1 MYNFSAVFAPSINL
15 FPGKRFTPEIS
26 FPCSSGR
33 MTSLHRGGEMNDV
46 LNSGAFSLASLIVSM
61 VVLVVGLALWFFV
74 NRASSRANEQIEL
87 LEALLDQQKRQN
99 ALLRRLCEANEPEKK
114 RNPQQRQANRK
125 RMRTSFVWLLNDN
138 AYRGANGASA
148 IRPISPSDLSALPF
162 ATDTTASTP
171 YLIYG
176 FICNIVL
183 YV

>member
-1 MYNFSAVFAPSINL
+1 
-15 FPGKRFTPEIS
+15 
-26 FPCSSGR
+26 
-33 MTSLHRGGEMNDV
+33 MNDV

-99 ALLRRLCEANEPEKK
+99 ALLRRLCEANDQKRAEPATAASE
-114 RNPQQRQANRK
+114 PK
-125 RMRTSFVWLLNDN
+125 RMRTSFVWLQNDN

-171 YLIYG
+171 YIIYG

>member
-1 MYNFSAVFAPSINL
+1 
-15 FPGKRFTPEIS
+15 
-26 FPCSSGR
+26 
-33 MTSLHRGGEMNDV
+33 MNDV

-99 ALLRRLCEANEPEKK
+99 ALLRRLCEANEP
-114 RNPQQRQANRK
+114 RNPQQRQANQK

-148 IRPISPSDLSALPF
+148 IRPISPSDHSALPF

-171 YLIYG
+171 YIIYG